1 MSPDPY
7 ETEDLVIFTEELLNG
22 IHHFLCSLKIALR
35 LRNRPHFYV
44 KIARDFECF

>member
-1 MSPDPY
+1 MSPDLY

-22 IHHFLCSLKIALR
+22 VHHFLWSLKIALR
-35 LRNRPHFYV
+35 LRDRSHFYI